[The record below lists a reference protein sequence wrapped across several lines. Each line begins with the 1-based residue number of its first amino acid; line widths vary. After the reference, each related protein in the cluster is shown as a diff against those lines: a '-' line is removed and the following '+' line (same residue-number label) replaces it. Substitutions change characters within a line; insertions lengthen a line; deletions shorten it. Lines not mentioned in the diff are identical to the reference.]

1 MVIDFFFDNSK
12 KLSAS
17 IYSDSDSTDKEK
29 TDKTASDSQINTFRT
44 KASLK
49 EFRPDQSSEACE
61 APSRTSMDNSSSTT
75 NQAKEKDRL
84 SAEKERLQ
92 DSYEPD
98 HQKARKDKVQ
108 KERQEKAAKLKEKA
122 REKQEKER
130 LQREKAEKERLAKIE
145 QERIEKEAAEKERI
159 ERLQKEKIN
168 KSKDK
173 KKRKDVSK
181 DFPTDLLVV
190 PQRQAAKKASE
201 NMMRTQA
208 IGSSKKEQTKDDD
221 KKELPKELNK
231 IKDRRDS
238 LRDSGTVKEPT
249 IKHKGKTSKTTNKS
263 IMQTEHVAPLNETVK
278 EKDVKPKKADK
289 LDKNIL
295 VAYVPQRQAAKK
307 AAEHIKGLGKV
318 VTPDVTTSAIPD
330 EKPEK
335 PEKVEKPEKTEK
347 TVATASSTKSLPSSI
362 LTKSNSMHSFAKL
375 HSQTHSM

>member
-1 MVIDFFFDNSK
+1 MSHLPIFFPNSLTHHFTSTIFLLKCSK

-29 TDKTASDSQINTFRT
+29 TDNTASDSQNHTFRT
-44 KASLK
+44 KAALK
-49 EFRPDQSSEACE
+49 EFNSHQNSAAGKASN
-61 APSRTSMDNSSSTT
+61 RTNKDSSSLTT
-75 NQAKEKDRL
+75 NQAKDKERL
-84 SAEKERLQ
+84 DAEKERLQ
-92 DSYEPD
+92 DSYESDQP
-98 HQKARKDKVQ
+98 KPRNRSDKVQ
-108 KERQEKAAKLKEKA
+108 KERQEKTAKLKEKG

-130 LQREKAEKERLAKIE
+130 VQREKAEKERLAKIE

-159 ERLQKEKIN
+159 ERLQHEKVE

-208 IGSSKKEQTKDDD
+208 VGSVKKEQTRDDD
-221 KKELPKELNK
+221 KKELPKELSK

-238 LRDSGTVKEPT
+238 SKDSAITKETT
-249 IKHKGKTSKTTNKS
+249 IKQKSKTSKASAKS
-263 IMQTEHVAPLNETVK
+263 MTQSELITATSPVNEPVEK
-278 EKDVKPKKADK
+278 KDVKTKKADK
-289 LDKNIL
+289 VDKNII

-318 VTPDVTTSAIPD
+318 VAPDVAAPA
-330 EKPEK
+330 
-335 PEKVEKPEKTEK
+335 
-347 TVATASSTKSLPSSI
+347 VAAPPVTATNI
-362 LTKSNSMHSFAKL
+362 LTKTSSKHKFDKFTVFIPFKCL
-375 HSQTHSM
+375 H